1 MTYQIFLEPEVHH
14 ARERLPGNFR
24 HRFRT
29 AITSLGTEP
38 RPAGSQVLDTSSLS
52 VPAGI
57 EVRRLRID
65 PWRLVYAISDA
76 EGWVWL
82 LALRRRP
89 PYEYDDLAELL
100 ARLERR

>member
-1 MTYQIFLEPEVHH
+1 MKYQIFLEREVHQ

-24 HRFRT
+24 QRLRA
-29 AITSLGTEP
+29 AITSLGTDP
-38 RPAGSQVLDTSSLS
+38 RPTGSQMLDVSALG
-52 VPAGI
+52 VPRAV

-65 PWRLVYAISDA
+65 PWRLVYAISEV
-76 EGWVWL
+76 EGWLWL

-100 ARLERR
+100 RRVERR